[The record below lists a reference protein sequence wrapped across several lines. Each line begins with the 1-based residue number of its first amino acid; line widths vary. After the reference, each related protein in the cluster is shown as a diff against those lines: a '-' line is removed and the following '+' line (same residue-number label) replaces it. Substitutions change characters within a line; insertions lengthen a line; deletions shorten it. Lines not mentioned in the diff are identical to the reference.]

1 MKTKAKHKVN
11 AIAPRLSDED
21 PDPIEQD
28 DSESVTT
35 YIHVEGWLPWDQE
48 DIQDIKRLIST
59 KMPQKQRY
67 VLECFLEG
75 MSYNDAHVTEKHWRY
90 HFNKGIEFIKR
101 ELKL

>member
-1 MKTKAKHKVN
+1 MKRKHKVN

-28 DSESVTT
+28 ENEGVAAFLVD
-35 YIHVEGWLPWDQE
+35 GWLPWEPE

-59 KMPQKQRY
+59 KMPTKQRY

-75 MSYNDAHVTEKHWRY
+75 MSYSDANVTEKHWRY
-90 HFNKGIEFIKR
+90 HFNKGIEFIKK
-101 ELKL
+101 ELGL

>member
-1 MKTKAKHKVN
+1 MRTKTKHKVN

-28 DSESVTT
+28 DSESATT
-35 YIHVEGWLPWDQE
+35 IILTEGWLPWDQE
-48 DIQDIKRLIST
+48 DIQDIKKLIAT
-59 KMPQKQRY
+59 HMPQKQRY

-75 MSYNDAHVTEKHWRY
+75 MSYRDANVTEKYWRY
-90 HFNKGIEFIKR
+90 HFNKGIDFIKQ